1 MRQSLAARVG
11 YSPEILAQRR
21 ALLIEGAGGFFSN

>member
-1 MRQSLAARVG
+1 LAASVG